1 MIAYG
6 VTLAELFENAA
17 YGVVAHVGAGDAV
30 SPHYDVAVMAIG
42 DTPEELLDDWLR
54 QLRVRGSEAGLSLTS
69 FAVDRLEEGG
79 GSGRCVRRP
88 GRESPGLGG
97 LDYRSHR
104 CVAEELLGPASNG
117 AGQLRRVIVKWVTI
131 RSHLNPRGGK

>member
-79 GSGRCVRRP
+79 VQGAASGGRAVNHP
-88 GRESPGLGG
+88 GWADWTIE
-97 LDYRSHR
+97 
-104 CVAEELLGPASNG
+104 
-117 AGQLRRVIVKWVTI
+117 VIVALPKSFWARLRTVPG
-131 RSHLNPRGGK
+131 SCDA